1 MCICGTGGH
10 CGNQG
15 QDSRLQEPN
24 ALPTEGDKFMR
35 EFERREA
42 GEQVRKGGRVKRERL
57 FLSEEEQ
64 TKLLDQA
71 RLVYWERL
79 LLADLLSKH
88 YAL

>member
-1 MCICGTGGH
+1 M
-10 CGNQG
+10 
-15 QDSRLQEPN
+15 
-24 ALPTEGDKFMR
+24 
-35 EFERREA
+35 
-42 GEQVRKGGRVKRERL
+42 RKGGRVKRERL

-88 YAL
+88 YTL